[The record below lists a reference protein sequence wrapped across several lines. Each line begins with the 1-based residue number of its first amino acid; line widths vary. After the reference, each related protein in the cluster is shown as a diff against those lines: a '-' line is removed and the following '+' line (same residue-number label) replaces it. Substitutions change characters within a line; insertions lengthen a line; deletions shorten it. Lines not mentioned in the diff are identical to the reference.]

1 MRRQA
6 LTMNALY
13 DPGLQSG
20 GRRPA
25 PGRLALVQ
33 AFVNSFYDLGAQRG
47 SDLFATPHGLAAWL
61 EARGLAAGQVGAA
74 DLRRAIAVR
83 EGLRAQLLEHNGI
96 ARDETALAALR
107 GAADGLMVAIRVDAG
122 GRTEP
127 VTTGPGL
134 QGVLGLVLA
143 IVHEAN
149 ENGSWQRLKACPGR
163 ECGWA
168 FYDYSPGRSSAWCS
182 MRVCGGREKA
192 RAYRR
197 RTQRR

>member
-1 MRRQA
+1 M
-6 LTMNALY
+6 TALY
-13 DPGLQSG
+13 EAGPQSG

-33 AFVNSFYDLGAQRG
+33 AFVNTFYDLGEHRG
-47 SDLFATPHGLAAWL
+47 SDLLATPDGLAAWL
-61 EARGLAAGQVGAA
+61 EARGLPAGSVTAA

-83 EGLRAQLLEHNGI
+83 EGLRAQLHTHNG
-96 ARDETALAALR
+96 APGDDTALAALR
-107 GAADGLMVAIRVDAG
+107 EAADGLTVSIRVDAA

-127 VTTGPGL
+127 APAGS
-134 QGVLGLVLA
+134 GVEAALGLVLA

-149 ENGSWQRLKACPGR
+149 ENGSWPRLKACPGR

-197 RTQRR
+197 RARR